1 MRQELG
7 RGVLPKDHNA
17 VHAAKGREHERTV
30 VFSIHWA
37 RLSLEPLHRC
47 IRIQPHDQVI
57 PERGRL
63 CEIGDVTAVE
73 HVKASIRKY
82 DDLAPRFPC
91 CDLRFRFFPRK
102 DALLHK
108 FPCVFFSIIHPVFS
122 FLSLFDPPSCLCH
135 ICEALIP
142 LLIRMETIIVPC
154 ILQRE
159 RMRKIDQA
167 HVALLCKLL

>member
-7 RGVLPKDHNA
+7 RGVLPKDHDA

-63 CEIGDVTAVE
+63 REIRDVTTVE

-82 DDLAPRFPC
+82 DDLALRFPC

-108 FPCVFFSIIHPVFS
+108 FPFSFFFIIHPVFS

-159 RMRKIDQA
+159 RMGKIDQT
-167 HVALLCKLL
+167 HVALLCKLS

>member
-7 RGVLPKDHNA
+7 RGVLPKDHDA

-63 CEIGDVTAVE
+63 REIRDVPAME

-82 DDLAPRFPC
+82 DDLAPRFPS

-108 FPCVFFSIIHPVFS
+108 FPCAFFSIIHPVFS
-122 FLSLFDPPSCLCH
+122 FLPLLDTPSFLCQFRK
-135 ICEALIP
+135 ALIP
-142 LLIRMETIIVPC
+142 LPIRVEAVIVPA

-159 RMRKIDQA
+159 GFRKINGERAD
-167 HVALLCKLL
+167 VLCELF